1 MRKQRIAWVLLGL
14 GLLAGQA
21 YGQGD
26 SSSGAPAVEISG
38 SYSYLHTNLIG
49 PGGCCFGVNGGAGAV
64 AFHVNR
70 WFGVA
75 GEIAAADAGDL
86 RGSGRS
92 LVLTTY
98 AVGPRLSW
106 RSASHFTPFAEGLIG
121 GGHASGTI
129 YTGSG
134 GLGSNSAFVALVGG
148 GIDVRLS
155 HRVAIRA
162 FQADYVFSKFLNGSN
177 NRQNNL
183 RLGAGIVFRFGS
195 R

>member
-1 MRKQRIAWVLLGL
+1 MRKQRIASALLGL

-21 YGQGD
+21 YGQGN
-26 SSSGAPAVEISG
+26 SGSGTPAVEISG

-64 AFHVNR
+64 AFHFNH

-75 GEIAAADAGDL
+75 GEVAGYDAGNV
-86 RGSGRS
+86 RSSGRS
-92 LVLTTY
+92 LVLTTF
-98 AVGPRLSW
+98 AVGPRLSL
-106 RSASHFTPFAEGLIG
+106 RSGSRFTPFAEGLIG
-121 GGHASGTI
+121 GGRASATI

-148 GIDVRLS
+148 GIDLRLS

-183 RLGAGIVFRFGS
+183 RIGAGIVFRFGS